1 MELAL
6 ICSHLQMPRRKGAAE
21 ERHRTGALVEDSAET
36 RARGVTVDDELVVE
50 VGEVQHRRGGYG
62 SL

>member
-1 MELAL
+1 
-6 ICSHLQMPRRKGAAE
+6 MPRRKGAAE